1 MNPLAATWLCW
12 AIIGLSPIAG
22 KYAVGVISPV
32 LLVLLGTLI
41 GVLYFTPWITKN
53 RKWGGVAGPRNP
65 LEIFVYRN
73 LWYRF
78 AFYHIADCLALHHA
92 GQRGYIAAV

>member
-53 RKWGGVAGPRNP
+53 R
-65 LEIFVYRN
+65 
-73 LWYRF
+73 
-78 AFYHIADCLALHHA
+78 
-92 GQRGYIAAV
+92 